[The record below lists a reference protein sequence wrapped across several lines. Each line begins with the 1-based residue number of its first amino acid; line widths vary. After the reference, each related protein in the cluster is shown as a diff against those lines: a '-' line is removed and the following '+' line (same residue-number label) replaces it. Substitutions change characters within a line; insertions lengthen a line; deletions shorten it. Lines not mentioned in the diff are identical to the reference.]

1 MHSCINQDKTFV
13 ETVNNFTL
21 PGIRNIMNK
30 YEDDGGDTK
39 RIRYS
44 SFGQDIILPVTQ
56 FSTQHEIH
64 TNSGDKHY
72 TMLLNIDPNEGLA
85 NTSEVSSF
93 EQKSYAI
100 LSNVNQQEMNTSQSY
115 VVENPESTMLPTMEC
130 AESAS
135 SFTVLSNICQNSFM
149 ETNNFMPI
157 ENSFN
162 NFYIEF
168 ANLNQCTSNS
178 NNLTTENSCIT
189 FNQQSLNDKNF
200 NPVMNTLSNNSIDQ
214 TKYLI
219 TSNNAIN
226 NAQCQSPKDDQR
238 NAAVEKGPN
247 ESTGY

>member
-21 PGIRNIMNK
+21 PGIRNIMDN
-30 YEDDGGDTK
+30 YQDEGDDTT
-39 RIRYS
+39 RIRYLS
-44 SFGQDIILPVTQ
+44 IDQDIILPVTQ
-56 FSTQHEIH
+56 FSTQHENHI
-64 TNSGDKHY
+64 NSGDKHY

-100 LSNVNQQEMNTSQSY
+100 LSNVNQQEMKTSQSY
-115 VVENPESTMLPTMEC
+115 VVENPESEMLPTMEC
-130 AESAS
+130 AERAS
-135 SFTVLSNICQNSFM
+135 SFTVLSNIFQNSLM

-189 FNQQSLNDKNF
+189 FNQQPLNDQSF
-200 NPVMNTLSNNSIDQ
+200 NSVTNSNNSIDQ

-219 TSNNAIN
+219 TNNNVIN
-226 NAQCQSPKDDQR
+226 NAQCQSPIDGQR